1 MPTDTQAQQDA
12 LRAQRTKDLQLAAA
26 STNPAGAAHDRA
38 QAAALRTQI
47 QDNARAN
54 NAASTTANTPPA
66 STAAIDPAT
75 GYAYGS
81 AEDSQTLAAQ
91 TTTNTNN
98 AVASISSTLSSLGLG
113 AMEGW
118 ATSAISALVGK
129 GIDPSTAVNT
139 VISQMNN
146 PQNADGSVNQDALD
160 AFNAALPGFNQ
171 RIATTGNNGSPGA
184 SPAQAIANYIQYG
197 TQIQQYEQTAGLPPG
212 TLDPTAVGNLWAN
225 DVSTD
230 EVSTRLTTDY
240 ANAANAWNNIPGF
253 KDAMAQQGMTS
264 LGQLVGYY
272 INPTN
277 TLQQINQQISAGQLG
292 AESGA
297 TGFGAISGA
306 QSNALSAFLTNS
318 GQNQLTTTQAN
329 AAFTSNLGNN
339 VQGSAAALAAGG
351 YEQAGPGQ
359 SNTGVVSQDTLL
371 AGIEGNASALQQT
384 EHAQEARTAGAK
396 GGGGTV
402 VNAGGAT
409 GLGYASS

>member
-1 MPTDTQAQQDA
+1 MATDTQAQQNA
-12 LRAQRTKDLQLAAA
+12 LREQRQDDLQAAA
-26 STNPAGAAHDRA
+26 KSTNAAGKAHDLA

-47 QDNARAN
+47 QNNARAN
-54 NAASTTANTPPA
+54 NAAATSANTPPA

-81 AEDSQTLAAQ
+81 SGDTSTLAAQ
-91 TTTNTNN
+91 TQTNTNN
-98 AVASISSTLSSLGLG
+98 AVSSIDSTLSSLGLG
-113 AMEGW
+113 AMAGW
-118 ATSAISALVGK
+118 ATTAISSLVGK

-139 VISQMNN
+139 ILSQMNN
-146 PQNADGSVNQDALD
+146 PQNPDGSVNQDALN

-212 TLDPTAVGNLWAN
+212 TLDATAVGNLWAN

-253 KDAMAQQGMTS
+253 KDAMAAQGMTS

-292 AESGA
+292 AESGN
-297 TGFGAISGA
+297 TGFGALSGA

-329 AAFTSNLGNN
+329 AAFTSNLGAG

-359 SNTGVVSQDTLL
+359 SSTGVVSQDTLL

-384 EHAQEARTAGAK
+384 EHAQEARTAGSR
-396 GGGGTV
+396 GGGG
-402 VNAGGAT
+402 AAT
-409 GLGYASS
+409 TASGSSGLGFAQS